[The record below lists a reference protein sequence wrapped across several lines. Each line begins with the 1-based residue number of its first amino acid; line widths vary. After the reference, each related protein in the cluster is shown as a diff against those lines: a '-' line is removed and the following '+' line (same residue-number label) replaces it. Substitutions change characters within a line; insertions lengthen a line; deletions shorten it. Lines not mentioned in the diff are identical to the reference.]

1 MYFSEN
7 IKLLRI
13 PPYSP
18 ELNPSEKIWAYIKQ
32 SYKNKVFNNLNMVKE
47 WLAEFVKEKLNKRI
61 VKSITNMEL
70 YNKQFFAH
78 FEI

>member
-1 MYFSEN
+1 
-7 IKLLRI
+7 
-13 PPYSP
+13 
-18 ELNPSEKIWAYIKQ
+18 
-32 SYKNKVFNNLNMVKE
+32 VFDNLDNVKE
-47 WLAEFVKEKLNKRI
+47 WLADFVRLKLNKEI